1 MGVLVGVGLKSLD
14 TVTIFWVLYILLRSF
29 SGGWHAKKGWQCLLF
44 SNAILFSVIM
54 LDKHMVFESS
64 RLLFVFLGL
73 LEAVAIIVLSPVDS
87 GNKRITSKGESKVQ
101 KEKRSHYWN

>member
-1 MGVLVGVGLKSLD
+1 MVL
-14 TVTIFWVLYILLRSF
+14 
-29 SGGWHAKKGWQCLLF
+29 
-44 SNAILFSVIM
+44 
-54 LDKHMVFESS
+54 ESS
-64 RLLFVFLGL
+64 KLLFVFLGL